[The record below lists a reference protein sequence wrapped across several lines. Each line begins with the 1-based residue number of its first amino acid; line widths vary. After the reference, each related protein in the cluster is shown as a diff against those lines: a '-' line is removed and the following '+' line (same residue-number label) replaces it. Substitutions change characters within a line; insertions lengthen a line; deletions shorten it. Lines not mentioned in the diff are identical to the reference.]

1 MLCIKLLASLLHI
14 ASAQRFLVLNDIH
27 LNINQTAYKIP
38 PPGEETTQTLL
49 EVMLQQAKD
58 QTTDEGIEITAI
70 LLPGDFNKHGLS
82 ARNESIPNPNWGIM
96 LETMTTVMNT
106 IQQYFPGTPVLPA
119 IGNNDCYY
127 HD

>member
-1 MLCIKLLASLLHI
+1 MLIIKLLTTLCLQHI

-38 PPGEETTQTLL
+38 PPGKETTLTLL
-49 EVMLQQAKD
+49 EVMLQNAKD
-58 QTTDEGIEITAI
+58 QVADEGIEITAI

-82 ARNESIPNPNWGIM
+82 AYDETIPNPNWGIM

-106 IQQYFPGTPVLPA
+106 I
-119 IGNNDCYY
+119 
-127 HD
+127 

>member
-1 MLCIKLLASLLHI
+1 
-14 ASAQRFLVLNDIH
+14 
-27 LNINQTAYKIP
+27 
-38 PPGEETTQTLL
+38 
-49 EVMLQQAKD
+49 
-58 QTTDEGIEITAI
+58 
-70 LLPGDFNKHGLS
+70 
-82 ARNESIPNPNWGIM
+82 M